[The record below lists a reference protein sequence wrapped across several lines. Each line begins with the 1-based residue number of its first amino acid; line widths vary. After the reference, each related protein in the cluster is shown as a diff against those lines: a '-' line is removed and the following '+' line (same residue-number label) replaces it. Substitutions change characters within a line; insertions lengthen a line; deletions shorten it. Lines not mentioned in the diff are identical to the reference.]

1 MDNQAIQRR
10 IAKASEKNNEI
21 EEKKLSVMEKQLSVF
36 ENIASNLNKIGVI
49 LENRN
54 LMKD

>member
-1 MDNQAIQRR
+1 MDNQVILRKIRDAL
-10 IAKASEKNNEI
+10 EKNNEI
-21 EEKKLSVMEKQLSVF
+21 EEKKLSIF
-36 ENIASNLNKIGVI
+36 ENIASNLNKIGII

>member
-10 IAKASEKNNEI
+10 IAKAYEKNNEI
-21 EEKKLSVMEKQLSVF
+21 EEKKLSVMEKELSVL
-36 ENIASNLNKIGVI
+36 EDIASILTKIGF
-49 LENRN
+49 LYENSN

>member
-21 EEKKLSVMEKQLSVF
+21 EEKKLSVMEKQLSVL
-36 ENIASNLNKIGVI
+36 EDIASILTKIGF
-49 LENRN
+49 LYENSN
-54 LMKD
+54 LVKD